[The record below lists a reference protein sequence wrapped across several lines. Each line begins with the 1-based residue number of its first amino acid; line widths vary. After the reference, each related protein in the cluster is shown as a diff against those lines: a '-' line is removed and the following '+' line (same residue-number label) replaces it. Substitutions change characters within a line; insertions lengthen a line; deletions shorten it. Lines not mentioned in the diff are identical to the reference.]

1 MRFKINSPF
10 HMDNSQC
17 AAMKV
22 KRDKLKKEVDA
33 MIAESKKTGKVVNS
47 DAKQDELSRLSERI
61 ASKCK

>member
-1 MRFKINSPF
+1 MSFKINSPF

-61 ASKCK
+61 ALKCK